1 MRILPAMDLRGG
13 QCVRLRQGDYSRE
26 TVFGADPVAIARQW
40 VEQGAAGLHLVDL
53 DGAKEGRPVHTALI
67 ERIVGAAGVPV
78 QLGGGLRSEKSLR
91 AALDLG
97 IARAIVGTRAVREPA
112 WFAEMAELFPERLIL
127 GLDARDGLL
136 ATEGWLETTAGTALD
151 AARWADSLPLAGI
164 VYTDIAR
171 DGMMSGPN
179 VAQTAAIAS
188 ATRHPVI
195 ASGGIATI
203 DDVLELAASGI
214 GACILGRSIYEGTI
228 KLPELFQRLGRQ
240 QQP

>member
-1 MRILPAMDLRGG
+1 M
-13 QCVRLRQGDYSRE
+13 
-26 TVFGADPVAIARQW
+26 
-40 VEQGAAGLHLVDL
+40 
-53 DGAKEGRPVHTALI
+53 
-67 ERIVGAAGVPV
+67 